1 MFATLHFCIGASAQ
15 SSIIEGFTIFG
26 PTIAIAML
34 FLMSLL
40 FASRG
45 PEDEATATGGGG
57 GGGGGA
63 VTNPVQAI
71 AAIMAMLGFQ

>member
-57 GGGGGA
+57 GA
-63 VTNPVQAI
+63 VANPVQAI